1 MSYIYTHS
9 IMIYIIN
16 LGTTL
21 GYLGERNM
29 LKCPK
34 NCRAS
39 VCDSGENVLNVDIC
53 RTGNF
58 RKWFYLK

>member
-1 MSYIYTHS
+1 
-9 IMIYIIN
+9 MIYIIN